1 MMAHNDNAEVKVW
14 DPFVRAAH
22 WVLALAFAVA
32 FLTEDDALGLHVW
45 AGYVV
50 AGIVVARILWGFVGP
65 RHARFTDFVYRP
77 SAVLRYLVD
86 LVALRSRRHLGHSPA
101 GGAMVLALLA
111 FLAATT
117 VTGLWVYAEEE
128 GRGPLAGIVA
138 SDTLPQDRAPRARGG
153 EHDEDE
159 DDDDRRGGES
169 SLEELHEFFANV
181 TLMLVLLHVGG
192 VALASFAHREN
203 LPRAMITG
211 RKRREPGPTVSN

>member
-14 DPFVRAAH
+14 DPFVRSAH

-32 FLTEDDALGLHVW
+32 FLTEDDALDLHVW

-50 AGIVVARILWGFVGP
+50 AAIVAARILWGFVGP

-77 SAVLRYLVD
+77 SAVLRYLAD
-86 LVALRSRRHLGHSPA
+86 LATLRSRRHLGHSPA
-101 GGAMVLALLA
+101 GGAMVVALLA

-128 GRGPLAGIVA
+128 ARGPLAGIVA
-138 SDTLPQDRAPRARGG
+138 SNTLPQDRTPRARGG
-153 EHDEDE
+153 EHDE

-181 TLMLVLLHVGG
+181 TLMLVLLHIGG

-211 RKRREPGPTVSN
+211 RKRREPGPPVSN

>member
-14 DPFVRAAH
+14 DPFVRSAH

-32 FLTEDDALGLHVW
+32 FLTEDDALDLHVW

-50 AGIVVARILWGFVGP
+50 AAIVAARILWGFVGP

-77 SAVLRYLVD
+77 SAVLRYLAD
-86 LVALRSRRHLGHSPA
+86 LATLRCRRHLGHSPA
-101 GGAMVLALLA
+101 GGAMVVALLA

-138 SDTLPQDRAPRARGG
+138 SATLPQDRATRAPGA
-153 EHDEDE
+153 EHDD
-159 DDDDRRGGES
+159 DDDDRRGSES
-169 SLEELHEFFANV
+169 SLGELHEFFANV
-181 TLMLVLLHVGG
+181 TLMLVLLHIGG

-211 RKRREPGPTVSN
+211 CKRREPGSPVSN

>member
-14 DPFVRAAH
+14 DPFVRGAH
-22 WVLALAFAVA
+22 WILALAFAVA
-32 FLTEDDALGLHVW
+32 FLTEDDALDLHVW

-50 AGIVVARILWGFVGP
+50 AATVAARILWGFVGP

-77 SAVLRYLVD
+77 SAVLRYLAD
-86 LVALRSRRHLGHSPA
+86 LATLRSRRHLGHSPA
-101 GGAMVLALLA
+101 GGAMVVALLA

-117 VTGLWVYAEEE
+117 VTGMWVYAEEE

-138 SDTLPQDRAPRARGG
+138 SDTLPQDRAPLTRGG
-153 EHDEDE
+153 EHDED
-159 DDDDRRGGES
+159 DDGRRGGES

-181 TLMLVLLHVGG
+181 TLMLVLLHIGG

-211 RKRREPGPTVSN
+211 RKRREPGPPVSN